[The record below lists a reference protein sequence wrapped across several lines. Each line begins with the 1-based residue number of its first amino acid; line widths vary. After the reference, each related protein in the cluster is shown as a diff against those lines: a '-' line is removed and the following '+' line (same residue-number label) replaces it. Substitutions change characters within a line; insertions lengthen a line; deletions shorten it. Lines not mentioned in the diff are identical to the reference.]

1 MSSSRPRPR
10 RLALAAAGLA
20 VAGLAVAACS
30 PILTQR
36 SYNAS
41 DGASVSVGKVAGI
54 NLLVVSE
61 AEGEPGALRGG
72 ITNRGDEDRTVTLTF
87 EGAPE
92 ITVPVAAHQTVLF
105 QGVDLTQDD
114 GVEQKDVVIPAVSAA
129 PGGSVTTTF
138 ATEDGSASLPVPVLD
153 ATLPE
158 YATAVPTRMATPMP
172 TPSATS

>member
-1 MSSSRPRPR
+1 MSSPRPRPR
-10 RLALAAAGLA
+10 RLVLAVAGLA

-41 DGASVSVGKVAGI
+41 DGAAVSVGQVAAL
-54 NLLVVSE
+54 NLLLVAE

-72 ITNRGDEDRTVTLTF
+72 ITNRSGEDRTVTLTF

-92 ITVPVAAHQTVLF
+92 IVVPLAAHQTVLF
-105 QGVDLTQDD
+105 NGTDATQDD
-114 GVEQKDVVIPAVSAA
+114 GIVEKDVVVASVSAA

-138 ATEDGSASLPVPVLD
+138 ATEDGTATLPVPVLD
-153 ATLPE
+153 ATLSE
-158 YATAVPTRMATPMP
+158 YATAVPT
-172 TPSATS
+172 PSPSSTD